1 MKRLELHGGNP
12 NVHALNYSRRSREGG
27 RSVERQEQDGTE
39 IAIREGCGAVELYSE
54 WVPASQ
60 FSERARKEWLSL
72 IERVEGLEDE
82 IRSGQRYMLILWM
95 EDRSSRQVTEAG
107 ELVKVCK
114 AVGLNRIVLP
124 SNEYDLGDPEDEAK
138 FMGEVLQA
146 QREVAKMSKRS
157 RRAKLEAAE
166 HGQRHYG
173 GSREFG
179 DRGKRRIKDEDG
191 NWRVVPIVSAE
202 QAAFEQDCIRE
213 AGYRVVAGDSLRG
226 IRLEWTARG
235 IRTSTGRVFTNQSLR
250 KLLLS
255 PRLIGMRTHH
265 GKLYPSDEYPQIL
278 DVETWEAVCAILRDP
293 ARITNL
299 RGGMPRHELSGMLFC
314 GICKAGMFAR
324 PRGDHFIYRCP
335 PPDGSGNCGR
345 VSRRADWVEDLIEE
359 ALFVAVENPEWDR
372 QATARTDGD
381 GQDRAA
387 PLYER
392 RAVLTGLLDRLEDKV
407 ADELISP
414 PTAKRKRAEYER
426 ELEQLERKLAQIQGN
441 RVVGHVP
448 RNLRQVWP
456 DLSLDRRRAILA
468 AVFRRLGKRI
478 EIHPQSNARVFDP
491 YAVRFVPLDS

>member
-1 MKRLELHGGNP
+1 MRRVELRGGNP
-12 NVHALNYSRRSREGG
+12 NLHAINYSRRSREGG
-27 RSVERQEQDGTE
+27 RSVERQEQDGIN
-39 IAIREGCGAVELYSE
+39 IATREGCGDVELYSE
-54 WVPASQ
+54 WVSASE

-82 IRSGQRYMLILWM
+82 IRAGQQYILIFWM

-107 ELVKVCK
+107 ELVKICK
-114 AVGLNRIVLP
+114 SVGLNRIVLP
-124 SNEYDLGDPEDEAK
+124 SNEYDLTDPEDEAR

-166 HGQRHYG
+166 NGQRHYG

-179 DRGKRRIKDEDG
+179 DRGKRRIRDEDG

-213 AGYRVVAGDSLRG
+213 AGHRVVAGDSLRG
-226 IRLEWTARG
+226 IRLDWTERG
-235 IRTSTGRVFTNQSLR
+235 IRTSTGKVFTNQSLR

-255 PRLIGMRTHH
+255 PRLIGMRVHH

-278 DVETWEAVCAILRDP
+278 DRQTWEGVCAILRDP
-293 ARITNL
+293 ARVTNL
-299 RGGMPRHELSGMLFC
+299 RGGAPRHELSGMIYC
-314 GICKAGMFAR
+314 GICKSPMFAR

-345 VSRRADWVEDLIEE
+345 VSRRADWVEDLIES
-359 ALFVAVENPEWDR
+359 ALFAAVENPEWDR
-372 QATARTDGD
+372 QAAARTDDD
-381 GQDRAA
+381 GPHPTA

-392 RAVLTGLLDRLEDKV
+392 RAVLTGLMDRLEDKV
-407 ADELISP
+407 ADELIKSE
-414 PTAKRKRAEYER
+414 TARRKRAEYER
-426 ELEQLERKLAQIQGN
+426 ELDQIERRLAQLQGD

-448 RNLRQVWP
+448 RNLRDVWP
-456 DLSLDRRRAILA
+456 SLSIDRRRAILA
-468 AVFRRLGKRI
+468 AVFRRLAKRI
-478 EIHPQSNARVFDP
+478 EIYPQSNARVFDP
-491 YAVRFVPLDS
+491 YAVRFVSVDG

>member
-12 NVHALNYSRRSREGG
+12 KVHAINYSRRSREGG
-27 RSVERQEQDGTE
+27 RSVERQEQDGIE
-39 IAIREGCGAVELYSE
+39 IAAREGCGHVELYSE

-60 FSERARKEWLSL
+60 FSQRARKEWLSL

-124 SNEYDLGDPEDEAK
+124 SNEYDLSDPEDEAK

-166 HGQRHYG
+166 SGQRHGG

-179 DRGKRRIKDEDG
+179 DRGKRRIRDEDG
-191 NWRVVPIVSAE
+191 NWRIAPIVSAE
-202 QAAFEQDCIRE
+202 QARFEQDCIRE

-226 IRLEWTARG
+226 IRLDWTARG
-235 IRTSTGRVFTNQSLR
+235 IRTTTGKVFTNQSLR
-250 KLLLS
+250 KLLLA
-255 PRLIGMRTHH
+255 PRLIGMRTHL

-293 ARITNL
+293 ARTTNL
-299 RGGMPRHELSGMLFC
+299 RGGTPRHLLSGMLFC
-314 GICKAGMFAR
+314 GICKARMFAR

-345 VSRRADWVEDLIEE
+345 MSRRADWVEDLILD
-359 ALFVAVENPEWDR
+359 ALFRAVENPEWDR
-372 QATARTDGD
+372 QATARTGGD

-426 ELEQLERKLAQIQGN
+426 ELEQLDRKLAQIQGN

-448 RNLRQVWP
+448 RNLRHVWP